1 MFRLL
6 KNLKKQDWLLV
17 VLCLMLVAV
26 QVFLDLK
33 LPDYTKEITV
43 LISSQSNVMSDYWIA
58 GAKMLACALGS
69 AGLSVVVGYFAAKVA
84 SDFSF
89 AVRDKLFKQ
98 VTNFGD
104 REIKKYSTASL
115 ITRTTNDITHVQ
127 MFVAMG
133 LQVIIK
139 APIMAVWAIEKIL
152 GKSFELSMLV
162 LGAVVILLTVIITL
176 LCVLMPKFKKAQKQI
191 DDVNRI
197 TRENL
202 TGLKVIR
209 AFDAEEY
216 QEQKFDGANAA
227 LTHTQLFTMHGMAFL
242 FPTMILIQSV
252 LSLATYWLGAYLVND
267 IQIPLDGTLGEI
279 MSAIS
284 SRAEFFG
291 DVVSFNSYAI
301 YVIMSFVMLMSI
313 LMFLP
318 RAQVSANRI
327 NEVLN
332 EKIDVKEGTG
342 VHSTEKKGFLEFKN
356 VSFRYPDA
364 QEDCIKNLSFKVE
377 QGQTLAF
384 IGTTGSGKSTVVG
397 LMSRLYDPTGG
408 EILLDGEPLS
418 KYNFEKLYQKIGV
431 IPQKATLFSD
441 TIRNNV
447 AFGDSG
453 KEITDVDINKA
464 LEIAKAKEFVDKTE
478 NGLDTKIAQSGSNL
492 SGGQKQ
498 RLAIARAVVRKPEI
512 LIFDDAF
519 SALDYKTDKALRKNI
534 ATKLNDTTCIIVAQR
549 IGTIRNADQI
559 VVLDEGKAVRIGTHD
574 ELMKKCKVYKDIALS
589 QLSKAEL
596 E

>member
-1 MFRLL
+1 MFKLL
-6 KNLKKQDWLLV
+6 KRLKKRDWLLV
-17 VLCLMLVAV
+17 ALCLVLVAA

-33 LPDYTKEITV
+33 LPDYTKDITV
-43 LISSQSNVMSDYWIA
+43 LISSESSAMSDYWIA
-58 GAKMLACALGS
+58 GGKMLACALGS
-69 AGLSVVVGYFAAKVA
+69 AGLSVIVGYFAAKIA

-89 AVRDKLFKQ
+89 VVRDKLFKQ

-115 ITRTTNDITHVQ
+115 ITRTTNDITQVQ

-176 LCVLMPKFKKAQKQI
+176 LCVLLPKFKKAQKQI
-191 DDVNRI
+191 DDINRI

-202 TGLKVIR
+202 TGLRVIR

-216 QEQKFDGANAA
+216 QEQKFDDANTA

-252 LSLATYWLGAYLVND
+252 LSLAIYWLGAYLVND
-267 IQIPLDGTLGEI
+267 IQIPLNGTLGEM
-279 MSAIS
+279 MSAIT

-313 LMFLP
+313 LMILP

-332 EKIDVKEGTG
+332 EKIDVKEGAG
-342 VHSTEKKGFLEFKN
+342 VHSTKEKGVLEFKN

-364 QEDCIKNLSFKVE
+364 QEDCIKNLSFKVK

-408 EILLDGEPLS
+408 EILLDGEPLPR
-418 KYNFEKLYQKIGV
+418 YNFEKLYQKVGV

-447 AFGDSG
+447 TFGDSG
-453 KEITDVDINKA
+453 KEITDVDADKA

-512 LIFDDAF
+512 LVFDDAF

-534 ATKLNDTTCIIVAQR
+534 ATKLKDTTCVIVAQR
-549 IGTIRNADQI
+549 IGTIRNADKI
-559 VVLDEGKAVRIGTHD
+559 VVLDEGKAVGIGTHD